1 MTEPKTSDL
10 EPRPPIVAIV
20 GHVDHGKTSLLDYLR
35 KTNVV
40 AREAGGITQSV
51 GAYEIVRNDKKITF
65 IDTPGHEA
73 FSRMRMRGANIADMA
88 VLVVAAD
95 EGVKPQTVEA
105 IKILTDTDTPF
116 VVAITKIDKPNAN
129 VDKVKNE
136 LLASSVFLEGFGGN
150 VSWQP
155 ISVVSG
161 QGINDFLDLILLMGD
176 VLELSYDAG
185 APATGYI
192 LESLKDNRRGTVAH
206 IILKN
211 GILRENDEIATPT
224 VKGKVRIL
232 ENFLGKRV
240 KELSPSAPA
249 AVVGFES
256 LPEAGE
262 LFVTGPAVGDLIKKV
277 STMSVQG
284 SAVPSVEGEE
294 VRLKVALK
302 ADTSGSLEA
311 LRGILNSKLQVTDYA
326 VGNITDG
333 DIKNAITTGSII
345 VGFNVKIDKATENL
359 AEAQH
364 IEVITS
370 DIIYRLNEAIEARL
384 KSMEMSRPI
393 AELNILKIFGVSGRR
408 QTIGG
413 KVVLGALKGGVA
425 VKINRADN
433 ILGEGK
439 ILNVQVGKKD
449 VTEVK
454 EGLECGLLFE
464 SDVPVRAG
472 DNIQLF

>member
-1 MTEPKTSDL
+1 M
-10 EPRPPIVAIV
+10 PRPPIVAIV

-73 FSRMRMRGANIADMA
+73 FSRMRERGANIADMA

-105 IKILTDTDTPF
+105 IKILTGTDTPF
-116 VVAITKIDKPNAN
+116 IVAITKIDKPNAN
-129 VDKVKNE
+129 IDKVRNE
-136 LLASSVFLEGFGGN
+136 LLASSVFLEGFGGS
-150 VSWQP
+150 VSYQP

-161 QGINDFLDLILLMGD
+161 QGISEFLDLILLMGD
-176 VLELSYDAG
+176 VLELSYDPA
-185 APATGYI
+185 APASGYI
-192 LESLKDNRRGTVAH
+192 LESMKDNRRGTVAH
-206 IILKN
+206 VILKN
-211 GILRENDEIATPT
+211 GTLRENDEIATPSA
-224 VKGKVRIL
+224 KGKVRIL
-232 ENFLGKRV
+232 ENFLGKKV
-240 KELSPSAPA
+240 KELYPSAPA
-249 AVVGFES
+249 SIVGFES

-262 LFVTGPAVGDLIKKV
+262 MFVTGPAVGDLVKKA
-277 STMSVQG
+277 STMSIQG
-284 SAVPSVEGEE
+284 SAAPSVEGEE
-294 VRLKVALK
+294 VKLKVALK

-311 LRGILNSKLQVTDYA
+311 LRGILSDKLQVTDYA

-359 AEAQH
+359 AQAQH
-364 IEVITS
+364 VEVITS
-370 DIIYRLNEAIEARL
+370 DVIYRLNEAIDKRL
-384 KSMEMSRPI
+384 KSMEMSKPV
-393 AELNILKIFGVSGRR
+393 AELNILKVFSTSGRR

-413 KVVLGALKGGVA
+413 KVTLGALKGGMT
-425 VKINRADN
+425 VKISRTDN
-433 ILGEGK
+433 VLGEGR
-439 ILNVQVGKKD
+439 ILNVQVGRKD
-449 VTEVK
+449 VTEVT
-454 EGLECGLLFE
+454 EGTECGILFD
-464 SDVPVRAG
+464 SDISVRTG